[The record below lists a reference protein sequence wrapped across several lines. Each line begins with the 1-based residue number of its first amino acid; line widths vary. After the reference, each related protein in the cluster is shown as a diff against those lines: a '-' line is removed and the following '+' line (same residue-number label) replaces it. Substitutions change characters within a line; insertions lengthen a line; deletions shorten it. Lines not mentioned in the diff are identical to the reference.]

1 MKRTSARLA
10 DGRQIIY
17 FDDGDDRRDH
27 PVDRRSLRPL
37 APPGSVRYDVVNDE
51 WVAVAAHRQDRTHLP
66 PADACPLCPSS
77 FNHLSEV
84 PSSHYD
90 VVVFENRFPSFA
102 SMLPLPAP
110 PEEVPVLVERP
121 AAGRCEVVCFTS
133 EHHSSFS
140 ALPPARVRT
149 VLEAW
154 VDRTLAMSEL
164 PAVAEVFCFENRGEA
179 IGVTLTHPHGQI
191 YGYPFV
197 APSTQHRLETARR
210 HQSRTGR
217 NLLADVVA
225 GERAARD
232 RIVSSTKYWTAFV
245 PFAARWPVEVHLY
258 PNRRVA
264 RLPDLDEAERQEF
277 CHVYLD
283 LLGRLEAAYGADVPY
298 VSGWRQAPLRTDGD
312 LAYLH
317 LELSSIRRAPGKVK
331 YLAAS
336 EAMMG
341 AFINDV
347 VPEETARV
355 LRETSPRH

>member
-1 MKRTSARLA
+1 MKKTSVHLA

-17 FDDGDDRRDH
+17 FDEEDDQRDH
-27 PVDRRSLRPL
+27 PVDRRTLGPL
-37 APPGSVRYDVVNDE
+37 PPPGTLRYDVVDDE
-51 WVAVAAHRQDRTHLP
+51 WVAIAAHRQDRTHLP
-66 PADACPLCPSS
+66 AADACPLCPSS
-77 FNHLSEV
+77 PTHLGEI
-84 PSSHYD
+84 PSGRYD

-102 SMLPLPAP
+102 SAVPLHLPPG
-110 PEEVPVLVERP
+110 EVPAMVERP

-133 EHHSSFS
+133 DHHSSFS

-154 VDRTLAMSEL
+154 VDRTLAMAGL

-197 APSTQHRLETARR
+197 APRTRRRLETARR
-210 HQSRTGR
+210 HQARTGR
-217 NLLADVVA
+217 NLLADAVA

-232 RIVSSTKYWTAFV
+232 RIVSSTEYWTAFV

-258 PNRRVA
+258 PNRQVA
-264 RLPDLDEAERQEF
+264 RLPELDEAERQEF

-283 LLGRLEAAYGADVPY
+283 LLGRLEAACGSDVPY
-298 VSGWRQAPLRTDGD
+298 VSGWHQAPLRTGGD

-341 AFINDV
+341 AFINDI
-347 VPEETARV
+347 VPEDTARV
-355 LRETSPRH
+355 LREAGTRH